1 MMDRFDLEDFRVS
14 SELVAVQ
21 MQAETPAEVIS
32 RLSQILVDQGYAKP
46 TYAQAAIE
54 REETFPTGLPTD
66 GVRVAIPHAG
76 AEHALK
82 PGLAIGTLAKPVPF
96 GELGD
101 ADSKLEV
108 SIVFLLC
115 VSEPDAQVYLL
126 QSLIE
131 VYKDAE
137 LLRKLQAATTPDLI
151 VDEVN
156 ASLAAAKAK
165 AAK

>member
-1 MMDRFDLEDFRVS
+1 MADQFDLEDFCVS

-21 MQAETPAEVIS
+21 MRAETPAEVINL
-32 RLSQILVDQGYAKP
+32 LSQILVDQGYAKP

-76 AEHALK
+76 VEHAVK
-82 PGLAIGTLAKPVPF
+82 PGLAIGTLVKPVAF

-101 ADSKLEV
+101 ADSKLDV

-115 VSEPDAQVYLL
+115 VTEPSEQVYLL

-137 LLRKLQAATTPDLI
+137 LLRKLLAATESGPI

-156 ASLAAAKAK
+156 ASLAAVKAK
-165 AAK
+165 MAG

>member
-1 MMDRFDLEDFRVS
+1 VADRFDLEDFCVS

-21 MQAETPAEVIS
+21 MQAETPAEVIA

-66 GVRVAIPHAG
+66 GVKVAIPHAG
-76 AEHALK
+76 VEHALK
-82 PGLAIGTLAKPVPF
+82 PGLAIGTLAKPVSF

-101 ADSKLEV
+101 ADSKLDV

-115 VSEPDAQVYLL
+115 VTEPDAQVYLL

-137 LLRKLQAATTPDLI
+137 LLCKLQAATTPGLI

-156 ASLAAAKAK
+156 SSLAAVKAK